1 MESIQGV
8 NMMAP
13 YQNVVNDLAQVRNN
27 GYVPPPV
34 PLRQES
40 HVPPVLQQTTQLYK
54 PYTAATEKDKK

>member
-1 MESIQGV
+1 
-8 NMMAP
+8 MMAP

-27 GYVPPPV
+27 GYVPPPA